1 MQFWK
6 HELPMT
12 IEKKIML
19 SFGVPVAFTVFVSGM
34 SIVLIRAMNDAVQ
47 QMALGS
53 LPGINAVGR
62 LAGLAKDVR
71 GGIRGHITAVNA
83 DARSKA
89 EHDLADFERAAG
101 IELSRYQA
109 TISEPRDR
117 ELFEQVPLAL
127 GRLQSSAGPIIPLSR
142 DSHTAQAMEL
152 FRTRTMPAYVNAEQA
167 IENLETFK
175 QQDGIRKAATH
186 AANNTQERVWIW
198 TLLALSLAGSGAVG
212 WYLSRQIRQV
222 LVPAVRSLNSATV
235 QINAVT
241 SQIAESSKS
250 LAEDTSQQAATLE
263 QTSASSIEI
272 QSMAGRNAES
282 SKTAALR
289 IDETTRQLELAN
301 RAVQGM
307 MASMDAI
314 NTSSQKVAKI
324 IEVIDGIAF
333 QTNILALNAAVEAAR
348 AGESGL
354 GFAVVAD
361 EVRTLAQRAGQ
372 AARDSAGVIEE
383 SVAKAAAGKNQLDQI
398 ARSIQSLAEDAS
410 SVRVLIQHVEAGSE
424 EQTRGIGQVSKA
436 IAQMERVTQDTA
448 ATAEESAAAAHE
460 MSAQSRVLREIVA
473 SLVTLVATESSRDT
487 ARVGG

>member
-1 MQFWK
+1 
-6 HELPMT
+6 
-12 IEKKIML
+12 
-19 SFGVPVAFTVFVSGM
+19 
-34 SIVLIRAMNDAVQ
+34 
-47 QMALGS
+47 
-53 LPGINAVGR
+53 
-62 LAGLAKDVR
+62 
-71 GGIRGHITAVNA
+71 
-83 DARSKA
+83 
-89 EHDLADFERAAG
+89 
-101 IELSRYQA
+101 
-109 TISEPRDR
+109 
-117 ELFEQVPLAL
+117 
-127 GRLQSSAGPIIPLSR
+127 
-142 DSHTAQAMEL
+142 
-152 FRTRTMPAYVNAEQA
+152 MPAYANAEQA
-167 IENLETFK
+167 IENLATFK

-186 AANNTQERVWIW
+186 AANNAKGRVWIW
-198 TLLALSLAGSGAVG
+198 TLLALSLAGSGAVA
-212 WYLSRQIRQV
+212 WYLSRQIGQV
-222 LVPAVRSLNSATV
+222 LVPAVRSLNSAAV

-263 QTSASSIEI
+263 ETSAASIEI

-289 IDETTRQLELAN
+289 IDETARKLELAN
-301 RAVQGM
+301 RAVQEM

-324 IEVIDGIAF
+324 IEVIDGIVF

-354 GFAVVAD
+354 GFAVVAG

-372 AARDSAGVIEE
+372 AARDSAAVIEE

-398 ARSIQSLAEDAS
+398 AQSIQSLAEDAS
-410 SVRVLIQHVEAGSE
+410 SVRGLIQNVEASSE

-448 ATAEESAAAAHE
+448 ARAEESASAAHQ

-473 SLVTLVATESSRDT
+473 SLITLVATEGSEDM
-487 ARVGG
+487 ARAGG

>member
-1 MQFWK
+1 
-6 HELPMT
+6 
-12 IEKKIML
+12 
-19 SFGVPVAFTVFVSGM
+19 M

-89 EHDLADFERAAG
+89 EHDLADFERAAEM
-101 IELSRYQA
+101 ELSRYQA

-117 ELFEQVPLAL
+117 ELFEQVPVAL
-127 GRLQSSAGPIIPLSR
+127 GSLQSSAGPIIPLSR
-142 DSHTAQAMEL
+142 ASHTAQAMEL
-152 FRTRTMPAYVNAEQA
+152 FRTQTMPAYANAEQA
-167 IENLETFK
+167 IENLATFK

-186 AANNTQERVWIW
+186 AANNTKGRVWIW
-198 TLLALSLAGSGAVG
+198 SLLALSLAGSGAVG
-212 WYLSRQIRQV
+212 WYLSWQIGQV
-222 LVPAVRSLNSATV
+222 LVPAVRSLNSAAV

-263 QTSASSIEI
+263 ETSAASIEI

-289 IDETTRQLELAN
+289 IDETARKLELAN
-301 RAVQGM
+301 RAVQEM

-324 IEVIDGIAF
+324 IEVIDGIVF

-354 GFAVVAD
+354 GFAVVAG

-372 AARDSAGVIEE
+372 AARDSAAVIEE

-398 ARSIQSLAEDAS
+398 AQSIQSLAEDAS
-410 SVRVLIQHVEAGSE
+410 SVRGLIQNVEASSE

-448 ATAEESAAAAHE
+448 ARAEESASAAHQ

-473 SLVTLVATESSRDT
+473 SLITLVATEGSEEM
-487 ARVGG
+487 ARAGG